1 MNTQTPLIN
10 DDKLLLVFFLRGKL
24 LLVGYENTDSISNMI
39 DYCY

>member
-1 MNTQTPLIN
+1 MDTQTPLIN
-10 DDKLLLVFFLRGKL
+10 DDKLLLVFFRGKL